1 MVSGERV
8 SGDGEVPASQPAC
21 HVGRQLIIQCSVQ
34 CVPSVQCVV
43 RTVQS
48 VQGNFA
54 KPRPHKV

>member
-1 MVSGERV
+1 MV

-21 HVGRQLIIQCSVQ
+21 HVGRQLIIECSVQ